1 MGSVS
6 LANWVMYTV
15 YFLSDEPAI
24 LGEGFWGVFQG
35 HVP

>member
-1 MGSVS
+1 
-6 LANWVMYTV
+6 MYTV
-15 YFLSDEPAI
+15 YFLSDEPVI